1 MNGHLTLGSSLVSV
15 ATYSTGLTNN
25 CPYIKDDGR
34 MVCRDN
40 TNTKSYSIDV
50 LWFLLLSFY
59 GSLCLVAF

>member
-34 MVCRDN
+34 MVCVEIILIL
-40 TNTKSYSIDV
+40 SLIV
-50 LWFLLLSFY
+50 LTFY
-59 GSLCLVAF
+59 GFFFFLFMVPFVL